1 MKIGVDF
8 TAGSQFAG
16 IGRYT
21 RSLVR
26 ALIAQ
31 SPKDRII
38 LLEPRQPTGSVRLL
52 LRAPNVTRKEIPFSD
67 RTLTRIWHRLR
78 LPLYADLL
86 AGGVDVFYAPDFVL
100 PPLWRAPGVITVH
113 DLSYLHFP
121 DSYPNSLRSYLESA
135 VPRSVAR
142 AQLVLAD
149 SEATRQ
155 DVIGA
160 YHVEPAR
167 IEVLHCGVDGVF
179 HSRNDPAQR
188 AAVLQRHGIA
198 YPYFLTVGTIQ
209 PRKNIARVNAAMRSV
224 VEAGLPHHL
233 VHVGR
238 PGWLYEQ
245 ILAAPQEYGVSERV
259 HFLTTVDSDED
270 LADLYSSASA
280 LVFPSLYE
288 GFGLPVLEA
297 MACGTPVVTSI
308 TSSLPEVA
316 GEAAILVDPND
327 VDAIGGAL
335 LALATDEVKRAQL
348 IAAGRERAA
357 GFTWERAASELRAHL
372 ARAASGGCK

>member
-1 MKIGVDF
+1 
-8 TAGSQFAG
+8 
-16 IGRYT
+16 
-21 RSLVR
+21 
-26 ALIAQ
+26 
-31 SPKDRII
+31 
-38 LLEPRQPTGSVRLL
+38 
-52 LRAPNVTRKEIPFSD
+52 
-67 RTLTRIWHRLR
+67 
-78 LPLYADLL
+78 
-86 AGGVDVFYAPDFVL
+86 
-100 PPLWRAPGVITVH
+100 
-113 DLSYLHFP
+113 
-121 DSYPNSLRSYLESA
+121 
-135 VPRSVAR
+135 
-142 AQLVLAD
+142 
-149 SEATRQ
+149 
-155 DVIGA
+155 
-160 YHVEPAR
+160 
-167 IEVLHCGVDGVF
+167 
-179 HSRNDPAQR
+179 
-188 AAVLQRHGIA
+188 
-198 YPYFLTVGTIQ
+198 
-209 PRKNIARVNAAMRSV
+209 MRSV

-270 LADLYSSASA
+270 LAVLYSSASA

-297 MACGTPVVTSI
+297 MACGAPVVTSN
-308 TSSLPEVA
+308 TSSLPEVS

-372 ARAASGGCK
+372 ARVVRGG

>member
-1 MKIGVDF
+1 MRIGIDF
-8 TAGSQFAG
+8 TAAAQPAG

-21 RSLVR
+21 WSLVS

-31 SPKDRII
+31 PFVDQITLLMPRFSEGHWRRLVSPK
-38 LLEPRQPTGSVRLL
+38 
-52 LRAPNVTRKEIPFSD
+52 LRYRYLPLSERA
-67 RTLTRIWHRLR
+67 LTRIWHRLR
-78 LPLYADLL
+78 IPLYADLL

-121 DSYPNSLRSYLESA
+121 DSYPNSLRSYLESV

-155 DVIGA
+155 DLIGA

-167 IEVLHCGVDGVF
+167 IEVLHCGIDGVF

-209 PRKNIARVNAAMRSV
+209 PRKNIARVIAAMRSV

-245 ILAAPQEYGVSERV
+245 ILAAPQEHGVSERV

-270 LADLYSSASA
+270 LAVLYSSASA

-297 MACGTPVVTSI
+297 MACGTPVVTSN
-308 TSSLPEVA
+308 TSSLPEVS

-335 LALATDEVKRAQL
+335 LVLATNEVKRAQL

-357 GFTWERAASELRAHL
+357 GFTWERSASELRAHL
-372 ARAASGGCK
+372 VRVVSGG